1 MFLNADTNEI
11 NVVYERNHGGY
22 GLIQPRQPNG
32 NEVIAKELSATT
44 AS

>member
-1 MFLNADTNEI
+1 MFLNAETNEI

-32 NEVIAKELSATT
+32 NEVAVKELSVT